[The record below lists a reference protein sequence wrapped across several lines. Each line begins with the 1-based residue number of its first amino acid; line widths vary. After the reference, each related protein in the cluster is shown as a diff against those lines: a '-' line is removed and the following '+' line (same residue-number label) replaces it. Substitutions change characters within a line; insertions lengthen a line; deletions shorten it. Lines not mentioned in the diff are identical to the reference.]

1 MSGLIAKTVTLT
13 KYASGMMTPL
23 GAVYLF
29 GGAATLYMTVKKVKA
44 HFGLEEEEPLE
55 EVDLLPYHHPEEG
68 RWRLK
73 LTEKEP

>member
-29 GGAATLYMTVKKVKA
+29 GGAATLYLTVKKIKA
-44 HFGLEEEEPLE
+44 HLGGEEEEPLE
-55 EVDLLPYHHPEEG
+55 AVDLLPYHPEEG
-68 RWRLK
+68 RWKFK
-73 LTEKEP
+73 LSEKER